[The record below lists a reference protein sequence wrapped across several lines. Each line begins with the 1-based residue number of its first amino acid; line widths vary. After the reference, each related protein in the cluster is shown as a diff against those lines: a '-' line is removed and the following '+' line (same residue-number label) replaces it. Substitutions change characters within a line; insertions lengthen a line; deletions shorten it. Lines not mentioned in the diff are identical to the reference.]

1 MDILQN
7 RFLDKLFSE
16 KATLRWP
23 LNLKPVN
30 ESLVNSLKNTLRCWF
45 LVKLLALLNTFWWLL
60 GKLFSVTAFCALW
73 NFLKLFYVFFLPY
86 RKQPHMVSKWLLNW
100 MPKFSF
106 LRVYVSSE
114 AFVLQGEF
122 LKVAAITFFTQIK

>member
-45 LVKLLALLNTFWWLL
+45 LVKLLALEQFSQ
-60 GKLFSVTAFCALW
+60 KLIYWTPFGGCLESYFQLQ
-73 NFLKLFYVFFLPY
+73 LFVHYGIF
-86 RKQPHMVSKWLLNW
+86 QN
-100 MPKFSF
+100 
-106 LRVYVSSE
+106 
-114 AFVLQGEF
+114 
-122 LKVAAITFFTQIK
+122 FFTSSFYHIENNLIWFPNDCWTGCQNFPFYGFMWVQKHSLYKESF